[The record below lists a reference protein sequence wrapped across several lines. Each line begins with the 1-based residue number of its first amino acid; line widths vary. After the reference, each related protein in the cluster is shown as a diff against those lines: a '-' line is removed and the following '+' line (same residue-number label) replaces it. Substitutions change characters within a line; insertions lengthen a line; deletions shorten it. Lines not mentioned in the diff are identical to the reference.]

1 MVCSCA
7 NICNFYQTSA
17 SYWPWIRYLLLCK
30 TSPVEIVTTLYIL
43 YQSHVIITYM
53 PAGINKSI
61 QRNFRNL
68 LLLNYFDP
76 SFTSWCYRTKVI
88 TLYINICK
96 IMFFSST
103 QFAYIYVH
111 SYFMLVTQQTYLYAS
126 IQFSVSVL

>member
-53 PAGINKSI
+53 PADISKSI
-61 QRNFRNL
+61 QRNFKNL
-68 LLLNYFDP
+68 LLLNYFNFNLVQHKDY
-76 SFTSWCYRTKVI
+76 FK
-88 TLYINICK
+88 NDGK
-96 IMFFSST
+96 KEEKK
-103 QFAYIYVH
+103 QQEH
-111 SYFMLVTQQTYLYAS
+111 SIAEGK
-126 IQFSVSVL
+126 